1 MSLSIIKYRRR
12 SKSRWR
18 PRVNSLECFLSIHRS
33 IFPIQKSSFR
43 LSTPVNLDTLL
54 LCSPGE
60 FEFTRKNCKQERKKK
75 LETLDP
81 LSKRDNVRV
90 SNFIRM
96 AADFHVARNPN
107 RATDFNVAQSF
118 DKVTGIYTGFTRKKK
133 KREKKFKVYYYTRLS
148 TNIFFDSRE
157 KNRMDKFFRT
167 EIRGEGEG
175 FSSKAEFYRAG
186 RSIF

>member
-1 MSLSIIKYRRR
+1 MAAESQLSRVLSFDSSLDISYTKILV
-12 SKSRWR
+12 SPS
-18 PRVNSLECFLSIHRS
+18 
-33 IFPIQKSSFR
+33 
-43 LSTPVNLDTLL
+43 VNLDTLL

-118 DKVTGIYTGFTRKKK
+118 DKVTGIYGI
-133 KREKKFKVYYYTRLS
+133 YT
-148 TNIFFDSRE
+148 
-157 KNRMDKFFRT
+157 
-167 EIRGEGEG
+167 
-175 FSSKAEFYRAG
+175 
-186 RSIF
+186 